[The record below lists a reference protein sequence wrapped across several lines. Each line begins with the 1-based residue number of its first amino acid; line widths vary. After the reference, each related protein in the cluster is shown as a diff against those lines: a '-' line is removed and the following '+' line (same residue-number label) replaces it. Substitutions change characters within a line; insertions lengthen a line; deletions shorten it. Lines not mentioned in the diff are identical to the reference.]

1 MTRLHG
7 VIFAFVATGLGT
19 AMIAAGCSS
28 SSSPASPSQD
38 SGTEAN
44 VAITPDA
51 ASLRGAQT
59 TVTVQWKIVD
69 LSSPPPDGGTDAGS
83 DGGESDGGES
93 DGGEIDVDSGDG
105 DASAGDAN
113 DGATADAPVEESD
126 AAGDDGAAQ
135 DGGVTVNAL
144 PGLPGVTVCVYTNSA
159 VPCVTTQGD
168 GTFSMPGLPVR
179 SDIVLSLKK
188 EGYLSYLL
196 PIETA
201 STDTDERTSP
211 VYMGKPGPTAPA
223 IGVPINFTDKGAI
236 DAFALVAQG
245 AAAMNMLTTTAGT
258 AVSIDPMTANGPF
271 YLDNGGGYVH
281 DAGTFQG
288 GATALFY
295 NVDPG
300 MYTLTYANPSYDCEP
315 ISFPFGGFG
324 WPVPSPPHSLKVVV
338 AAGYVT
344 GIVGALC
351 TPYPKIV
358 PTDGG

>member
-7 VIFAFVATGLGT
+7 VIFACAATGLCT

-38 SGTEAN
+38 GGAEAN
-44 VAITPDA
+44 VALTPDA
-51 ASLRGAQT
+51 ASLKGVQT
-59 TVTVQWKIVD
+59 TVTVQWKVVD
-69 LSSPPPDGGTDAGS
+69 LSSAPPDGGTDAGS
-83 DGGESDGGES
+83 DGGE
-93 DGGEIDVDSGDG
+93 IDVDGGDG
-105 DASAGDAN
+105 DASAGDAS
-113 DGATADAPVEESD
+113 DGATADAPVEESEG
-126 AAGDDGAAQ
+126 AGDDGSAQ
-135 DGGVTVNAL
+135 DGGVTLSSL

-159 VPCVTTQGD
+159 IPCVTTQGD

-188 EGYLSYLL
+188 DGYLSYLL

-201 STDTDERTSP
+201 STDTDERNSP
-211 VYMGKPGPTAPA
+211 VYMGKPGTTAPA

-236 DAFALVAQG
+236 DAFVLVVQG
-245 AAAMNMLTTTAGT
+245 AAMNMLTATAGT
-258 AVSIDPMTANGPF
+258 SISIDPMTANGPF
-271 YLDNGGGYVH
+271 YLGNGGFVL

-351 TPYPKIV
+351 TPNPKIV